1 MSTCYSWVVGVHI
14 DPELRFTAGV
24 AWLDLLVTV
33 GQAYGPAP
41 VERLRGLPQL
51 VAWLDHEGLAPEAEP
66 VESDVADARALREA
80 LRPVVLATL
89 DDRPV
94 TTDELAALAPWLAD
108 ATPPRPVLRAGRLA
122 LEPPPTTRAAL
133 ADLATRAVAFLAG
146 PDRAHLGACADPL
159 CRMAFLDPT
168 GRRRWCSPD
177 TCGVRTRV
185 RNHRARAKGTVPDR
199 SAGDL

>member
-1 MSTCYSWVVGVHI
+1 MGVLHI
-14 DPELRFTAGV
+14 DPGLKFHAGV

-51 VAWLDHEGLAPEAEP
+51 VEWLDHEGLTPAVPPA
-66 VESDVADARALREA
+66 ESDVADARSLREA
-80 LRPVVLATL
+80 VRRVVLATL
-89 DDRPV
+89 DDRAV
-94 TTDELAALAPWLAD
+94 TADELAALAPWLGVA
-108 ATPPRPVLRAGRLA
+108 AAPRPVLRAGRLA

-133 ADLATRAVAFLAG
+133 AGLATQAVTFLSG

-168 GRRRWCSPD
+168 GRRRWCSAD
-177 TCGVRTRV
+177 TCGLRARV
-185 RNHRARAKGTVPDR
+185 RNHRARAQ
-199 SAGDL
+199 A

>member
-1 MSTCYSWVVGVHI
+1 MSTRYSRGVSVRR
-14 DPELRFTAGV
+14 DPGLNFTAGA

-33 GQAYGPAP
+33 GRAYGPAP

-51 VAWLDHEGLAPEAEP
+51 QAWLDHEGLTPAAPP

-80 LRPVVLATL
+80 VRPLVLATL

-94 TTDELAALAPWLAD
+94 TADELAAPAPWLGA
-108 ATPPRPVLRAGRLA
+108 AVPVRPVLRAGRLA

-133 ADLATRAVAFLAG
+133 AGLATQAVTFLAG
-146 PDRAHLGACADPL
+146 PERARLGACADPL

-177 TCGVRTRV
+177 TCGVRARV
-185 RNHRARAKGTVPDR
+185 RTHRARAR
-199 SAGDL
+199 A

>member
-1 MSTCYSWVVGVHI
+1 MSTRYNRGVSVRR
-14 DPELRFTAGV
+14 DLRLNFTAGA

-41 VERLRGLPQL
+41 VERLRGVPEL
-51 VAWLDHEGLAPEAEP
+51 VAWLDHEGLTPAVPP
-66 VESDVADARALREA
+66 VDGDVADARALREA
-80 LRPVVLATL
+80 LRPLVLATL

-94 TTDELAALAPWLAD
+94 TAGELAAPAPWLGA
-108 ATPPRPVLRAGRLA
+108 AVPARPVLRGGRLA

-133 ADLATRAVAFLAG
+133 ADLATQAVVSLAG
-146 PDRAHLGACADPL
+146 PERARLRACADPL

-177 TCGVRTRV
+177 TCGVRARV
-185 RNHRARAKGTVPDR
+185 RDHRARAR
-199 SAGDL
+199 A

>member
-1 MSTCYSWVVGVHI
+1 MSTCYSWPVGVHV
-14 DPELRFTAGV
+14 DPGLKFNAGA

-41 VERLRGLPQL
+41 VERLRGLPDL
-51 VAWLDHEGLAPEAEP
+51 VEWLDREGLTPAVPP
-66 VESDVADARALREA
+66 VESDVTDARSLREA

-89 DDRPV
+89 DDRPI
-94 TTDELAALAPWLAD
+94 TAARLAALAPWLA
-108 ATPPRPVLRAGRLA
+108 AAVPPRPVVRAGRLA

-133 ADLATRAVAFLAG
+133 AELATGAVTVLAG
-146 PDRAHLGACADPL
+146 PDRARLGACADPL

-185 RNHRARAKGTVPDR
+185 RNHRARSRA
-199 SAGDL
+199 

>member
-1 MSTCYSWVVGVHI
+1 MGVHV
-14 DPELRFTAGV
+14 DPGLKFNAGA

-51 VAWLDHEGLAPEAEP
+51 AEWLDHEGLTPAVPP
-66 VESDVADARALREA
+66 VEGDVVEARSLREA
-80 LRPVVLATL
+80 LRPVVLAAL
-89 DDRPV
+89 DARPV
-94 TTDELAALAPWLAD
+94 TTAQVAALEPWLA
-108 ATPPRPVLRAGRLA
+108 AAVAPRPVVRAGRLA

-133 ADLATRAVAFLAG
+133 AALATQAVAALAG
-146 PDRAHLGACADPL
+146 PDRDRLGACADPL

-185 RNHRARAKGTVPDR
+185 RNHRARSRV
-199 SAGDL
+199 

>member
-1 MSTCYSWVVGVHI
+1 MGVHI
-14 DPELRFTAGV
+14 DPGMKFHTGV

-51 VAWLDHEGLAPEAEP
+51 VEWLDHEGLTPAVPPA
-66 VESDVADARALREA
+66 ESDVADARALREA
-80 LRPVVLATL
+80 VRSVVLAAL

-94 TTDELAALAPWLAD
+94 TVEELAALAPWLAA

-122 LEPPPTTRAAL
+122 LEPPPTARAAL
-133 ADLATRAVAFLAG
+133 AGLATRAVTFLAG
-146 PDRAHLGACADPL
+146 PDRSHLGACADPV

-177 TCGVRTRV
+177 TCGVRARV
-185 RNHRARAKGTVPDR
+185 RNHRARARPDR
-199 SAGDL
+199 TP